1 MGDKKLRVATIFSG
15 IGAPEW
21 ALKRLGVP
29 HELVFACDNGEIE
42 YTEDDETIKQHLVT
56 LTSKEAKR
64 KYLDSLLPRKVNFV
78 KKSYLAANS
87 GSSDHTFR

>member
-1 MGDKKLRVATIFSG
+1 MSDKKLRVATIFSG

-56 LTSKEAKR
+56 LTSKEATIFKNEEVE
-64 KYLDSLLPRKVNFV
+64 KQQ
-78 KKSYLAANS
+78 KKNK
-87 GSSDHTFR
+87 

>member
-1 MGDKKLRVATIFSG
+1 MLLEYLKRKARIIILSDKKLRVATIFSG

-56 LTSKEAKR
+56 LTSKEAEIFR
-64 KYLDSLLPRKVNFV
+64 FIVAE
-78 KKSYLAANS
+78 KS
-87 GSSDHTFR
+87 

>member
-1 MGDKKLRVATIFSG
+1 MLLEYLKRKARIIILSDKKLRVATIFSG

-42 YTEDDETIKQHLVT
+42 YTEDDETIKH
-56 LTSKEAKR
+56 E
-64 KYLDSLLPRKVNFV
+64 
-78 KKSYLAANS
+78 
-87 GSSDHTFR
+87 